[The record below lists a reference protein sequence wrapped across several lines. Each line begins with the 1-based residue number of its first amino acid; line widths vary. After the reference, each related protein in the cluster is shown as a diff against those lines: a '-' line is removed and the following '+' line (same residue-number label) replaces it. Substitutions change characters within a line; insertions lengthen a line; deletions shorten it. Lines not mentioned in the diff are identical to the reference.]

1 MSGDFG
7 VMGRSRP
14 HHQGGSSLR
23 CGYTVYWRE
32 KSGGFA
38 AREYVLYALN
48 VHVGFVFLLLL
59 SLFVSISGTLILH
72 PDFCLVGSG
81 SLGLSSMS
89 SSKAFMEDRWF

>member
-72 PDFCLVGSG
+72 PDFLPGWLWIVGTVFHVFLQG
-81 SLGLSSMS
+81 IHGG
-89 SSKAFMEDRWF
+89 